1 MIMKVSS
8 GIEGQ
13 VTERL
18 IMQAP
23 WLLVYVASK
32 QRELDVRMAAERQA
46 QVVSARQARRERRRR
61 GKH

>member
-1 MIMKVSS
+1 
-8 GIEGQ
+8 
-13 VTERL
+13 
-18 IMQAP
+18 MQAP